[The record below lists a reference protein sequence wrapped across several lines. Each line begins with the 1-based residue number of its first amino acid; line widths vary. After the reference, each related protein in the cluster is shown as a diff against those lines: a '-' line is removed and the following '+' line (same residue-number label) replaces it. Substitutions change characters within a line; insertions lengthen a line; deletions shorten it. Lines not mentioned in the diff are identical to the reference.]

1 MGESNPKQPAPQG
14 DTDPMAADHENA
26 EQQNAEWGNLDEAWA
41 GLAQLLN
48 ANAMPLNQAALVNA
62 ICRRMARRRLR
73 RQQVVLAL
81 AASLLV
87 AVGGTWIAMSR
98 MVMSHNDAHVVVLPS
113 GKVSSNSVPASDR
126 MPASESV
133 TVGPQVE
140 PADEKAAPSVWNDD
154 WDDELAQTQEKVL
167 ATEEGW
173 RQPADWLAAV
183 RERMDEL
190 EAEFGEGAL

>member
-1 MGESNPKQPAPQG
+1 MSESNPKQPAPQG
-14 DTDPMAADHENA
+14 DSDPMATDHENA
-26 EQQNAEWGNLDEAWA
+26 EQQNAELGNLDEAWA

-48 ANAMPLNQAALVNA
+48 ANAVPLNQAALVNA

-87 AVGGTWIAMSR
+87 AVGGTWVAMSR
-98 MVMSHNDAHVVVLPS
+98 RVMSRNDTQVVVLPS
-113 GKVSSNSVPASDR
+113 GKLSSNSVP
-126 MPASESV
+126 PSENV
-133 TVGPQVE
+133 TVGPQAK
-140 PADEKAAPSVWNDD
+140 PAALTPATEKAAPSVWNDD
-154 WDDELAQTQEKVL
+154 WDDELAQTQEEVL

-173 RQPADWLAAV
+173 RQPTDWLATV